1 MPNAACASCAL
12 IKANVL
18 KEPSLTLKL
27 ACALACLSAAKTV
40 RPGATTIAN
49 VKEVLNH
56 VTSTLLFSTGSR
68 RTGLQSGS
76 LSWKVKVS
84 RLISMTQAF
93 TLLTFSQQMDSAAQP
108 FRLRK

>member
-1 MPNAACASCAL
+1 
-12 IKANVL
+12 VL
-18 KEPSLTLKL
+18 KEPSSTLKL

-40 RPGATTIAN
+40 SPGATKIAN
-49 VKEVLNH
+49 VKEVLH
-56 VTSTLLFSTGSR
+56 RVTSTLLFSTGSR
-68 RTGLQSGS
+68 RTGMQSGL
-76 LSWKVKVS
+76 LSWNLKVT

>member
-1 MPNAACASCAL
+1 M
-12 IKANVL
+12 L